1 MGHGKLVIWVPKTTI
16 RPWFSGIPGP
26 QNHRAP
32 NQRRHRGH
40 QTFQYPKHLHKL
52 YIDTTYVRE
61 NKYTLQNSRIFVKD
75 LSKPPNFSK
84 KLEIL
89 GDTRLSSGLRY
100 GLLICNL
107 FTYDKQ
113 YGYLRWLQLTWIK
126 YAKHHENL
134 PCIPW
139 YRDAFHNTW
148 LNAPSWWFQPIWTNI
163 I

>member
-16 RPWFSGIPGP
+16 APWFSGIPGP

-32 NQRRHRGH
+32 NQLRHRGH

-75 LSKPPNFSK
+75 LSKPQNFSK

-89 GDTRLSSGLRY
+89 GGTRLSSGLRY

-113 YGYLRWLQLTWIK
+113 YGYLRWLHTYIYIYWNMHLLIWRLSKNSFCQK
-126 YAKHHENL
+126 R
-134 PCIPW
+134 PCI
-139 YRDAFHNTW
+139 AKM
-148 LNAPSWWFQPIWTNI
+148 AP
-163 I
+163 